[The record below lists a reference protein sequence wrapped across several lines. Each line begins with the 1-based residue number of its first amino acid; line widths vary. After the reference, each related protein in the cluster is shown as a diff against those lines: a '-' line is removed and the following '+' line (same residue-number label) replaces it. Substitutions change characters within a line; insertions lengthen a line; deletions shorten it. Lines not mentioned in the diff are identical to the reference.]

1 MYIKAYFLNQCSTAK
16 LTNSEKKNENYDCKS
31 KIKHKF
37 ERILGVIRN
46 LGLDFILFFVTAY
59 MRKYPT
65 YLT

>member
-1 MYIKAYFLNQCSTAK
+1 MIAN
-16 LTNSEKKNENYDCKS
+16 S

-65 YLT
+65 HVT